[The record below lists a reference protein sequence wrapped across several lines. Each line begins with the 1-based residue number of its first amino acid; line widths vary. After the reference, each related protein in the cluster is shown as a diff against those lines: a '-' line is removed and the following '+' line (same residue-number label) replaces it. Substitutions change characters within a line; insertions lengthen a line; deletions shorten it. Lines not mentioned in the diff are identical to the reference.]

1 MRSWDLLA
9 AEFNLLRREG
19 VVIAILVGFMVTVL
33 AAGFAGRAAIEDRR
47 ITAEAA
53 LQEYRQLVESLANQA
68 AAGSDTA
75 RSAGAVA
82 FSVLSV
88 PVVKAQT
95 ALEAL
100 AIGQGD
106 LLADTYF
113 VTARGAYHFL
123 TRTDPDNALRFTVG
137 SFDVAFLLIWV
148 LPLLV
153 IGVLFDVVVGERE
166 RGVLALAAVA
176 GASPARFVWHKWC
189 ARVLVLSVSCWMSI
203 VLAAAVAETSWTAT
217 TAWVITGWL
226 LVATVYLLFWAAL
239 ALWISLRSSTTESAA
254 MQCAGAWLLLVVLTP
269 ALTNVGASSI
279 VPPPSRVELT
289 AALREATEQADKQ
302 IASEREQWFFDHPDI
317 KGEMDRQAYYQTV
330 ARSEAGIEQVV
341 APLLERFGD
350 TANDQRRIVGLLKYL
365 SPGTLT
371 FQTLTGL
378 SGTDGRVHAEFRA
391 ATTEFHGR
399 WKDFFVTR
407 IERGIALEKE
417 DFARLPLFV
426 SPRLGGGEA
435 LVAALMPMVALLV
448 LVSALLAVCTRRLA
462 ALAVTGR
469 DRHAPQER

>member
-19 VVIAILVGFMVTVL
+19 VVVAVLIVFMVAVV
-33 AAGFAGRAAIEDRR
+33 AAGFVGRVSIEDRR
-47 ITAEAA
+47 ANADTA

-100 AIGQGD
+100 AIGQGG

-137 SFDVAFLLIWV
+137 SFDVAFLLTWV

-176 GASPARFVWHKWC
+176 GASPARFIWHKWL
-189 ARVLVLSVSCWMSI
+189 ARVLVLSVSSWISI
-203 VLAAAVAETSWTAT
+203 VLAATVAETSWTAT

-239 ALWISLRSSTTESAA
+239 TLWISLRASTSESAA

-269 ALTNVGASSI
+269 ALTNVGASSV

-289 AALREATEQADKQ
+289 AELREATEQADKQ
-302 IASEREQWFFDHPDI
+302 MASEREQWFFDHPDI
-317 KGEMDRQAYYQTV
+317 KGEMDRQAYYQAV
-330 ARSEAGIEQVV
+330 ARSETGIEQSV
-341 APLLERFGD
+341 APLLQQFAD
-350 TANDQRRIVGLLKYL
+350 TAHEQRRIVGMLKYL

-378 SGTDGRVHAEFRA
+378 AGTDGRVHAVFRT

-399 WKDFFVTR
+399 WKDFLVTR
-407 IERGIALEKE
+407 IERGVALEKE
-417 DFARLPLFV
+417 DFARLPVFV
-426 SPRLGGGEA
+426 SPRLGGAEA

-448 LVSALLAVCTRRLA
+448 LVSALLVRCRRRLG
-462 ALAVTGR
+462 ALTVTGR
-469 DRHAPQER
+469 DRHAPRER